1 MSTLLIHGFQVR
13 NKHFIPVPL
22 FPLRESRV
30 LVCPGNHGHNLNTT
44 STVSLVMKMLTR
56 EPIPF
61 PHTGLRVQSKS
72 ILRDP
77 ICEALRAQIKTG
89 ILETNSP
96 LEAEIDDLLHGRG
109 SGAKTSPVLVDN
121 VIILREVPY
130 VSMIEVK
137 YRSRSHLP
145 THSAASVATPSP
157 SSTTYTTS
165 SNYSRSIDSS

>member
-1 MSTLLIHGFQVR
+1 MLTVRSTTLFASKMTTWNTLAHQSIF
-13 NKHFIPVPL
+13 
-22 FPLRESRV
+22 FPL
-30 LVCPGNHGHNLNTT
+30 LGFN
-44 STVSLVMKMLTR
+44 TR
-56 EPIPF
+56 E
-61 PHTGLRVQSKS
+61 RVQSKS

-89 ILETNSP
+89 ILETNSS
-96 LEAEIDDLLHGRG
+96 LEAEIDDLLHGRS
-109 SGAKTSPVLVDN
+109 SGARTSPVLVDN

-145 THSAASVATPSP
+145 GPSAASVATPSP

-165 SNYSRSIDSS
+165 SNYSRSMDSS